1 MMSGGVQLVLQA
13 AVGDGLSFDPF
24 SFCQNDVAAAEIGIG
39 RSQIANALVVT
50 AVIVVVDESRDLG
63 LEIAGQKVVLQ
74 EDAVLE

>member
-1 MMSGGVQLVLQA
+1 MSGSVQLVLQA

-50 AVIVVVDESRDLG
+50 AVIVVVDETVSVSRWASCAELCD
-63 LEIAGQKVVLQ
+63 
-74 EDAVLE
+74 